1 MGMPRYTD
9 RFSRVMNQWTI
20 GRIFITVAILGLLLL
35 VTHQLLS
42 NAELT
47 DGLGTI
53 FLSEIILVMIASPY
67 LSSRALANQHCGVP
81 SDKLLV
87 LSRIRVHA
95 TLGATSVSSQ
105 ALLISFVILTTTAFF
120 LVIESVGDVS
130 FNELLSYHMVLL
142 ASVFSSALIGM
153 LGWRIFGHE
162 IHAVQF
168 AYAVSLL
175 MIGGVFLLS
184 PLNRY
189 MGTLTAFDR
198 FSIIPVFLLMN
209 PLIAVCQLLE
219 IDVFRAPHL
228 YELTPIPSYLFFYP
242 KWYAVSGFQVVVG
255 LCCLMLISRFRSI
268 KDFRHDKV

>member
-35 VTHQLLS
+35 VTYQLLS

-67 LSSRALANQHCGVP
+67 LSSRALANQHCEVP

-95 TLGATSVSSQ
+95 TLGATAVSSQ

-120 LVIESVGDVS
+120 LVIESAGDVS

-142 ASVFSSALIGM
+142 ASVFSSALIGT

-228 YELTPIPSYLFFYP
+228 YELTPLPSYLFVYP
-242 KWYAVSGFQVVVG
+242 KWYAVSGFQLVVG

-268 KDFRHDKV
+268 KDLRHDKV

>member
-1 MGMPRYTD
+1 MGMPHYTD

-20 GRIFITVAILGLLLL
+20 GRIFITVAILGFLLL
-35 VTHQLLS
+35 VTYQLLS

-53 FLSEIILVMIASPY
+53 FLSEILLVMIASPY
-67 LSSRALANQHCGVP
+67 LSSRALANQHCEVP

-105 ALLISFVILTTTAFF
+105 VLLISFVILTTTAFF
-120 LVIESVGDVS
+120 LVIESAGDVS

-153 LGWRIFGHE
+153 LGWRVFGHE

-228 YELTPIPSYLFFYP
+228 YELTPLPSYLFVYP